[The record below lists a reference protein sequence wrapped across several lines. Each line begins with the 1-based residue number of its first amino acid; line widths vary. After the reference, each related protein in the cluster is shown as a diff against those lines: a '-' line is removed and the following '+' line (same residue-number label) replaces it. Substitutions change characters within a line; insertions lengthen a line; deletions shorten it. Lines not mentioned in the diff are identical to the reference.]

1 MNLGWILDVRK
12 MILGKDQ
19 DYEINAT
26 AANYS
31 QDTNLTQELSLV
43 TNFAFEKKIS
53 QDHFFKFYLDSTIS
67 TQELMSFSGNFA
79 YKFAF

>member
-1 MNLGWILDVRK
+1 

-43 TNFAFEKKIS
+43 TNFAFEKNITRS
-53 QDHFFKFYLDSTIS
+53 LF
-67 TQELMSFSGNFA
+67 
-79 YKFAF
+79 